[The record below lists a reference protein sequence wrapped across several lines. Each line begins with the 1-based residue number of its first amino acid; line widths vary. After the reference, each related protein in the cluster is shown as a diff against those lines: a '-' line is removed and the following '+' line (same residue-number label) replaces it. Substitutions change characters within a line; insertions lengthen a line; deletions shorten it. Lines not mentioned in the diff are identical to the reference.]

1 MTWTSAARFY
11 RQLSLVHKAGISL
24 AQAVGMAGGATNGE
38 HRLRAQAW
46 SQACTQ
52 GSQFADQLEASKE
65 EPFAIALI
73 RAGER
78 SGRIPEMATL
88 VAEHYEHRLALRDLI
103 LARLIYPVI
112 LLHVALVMP
121 AVVLVLAYSWPVAS
135 LLIGPACIWAVAFGV
150 YLAEKTSRRTGLTA
164 RMVLQQPLSYLA
176 MPMVIANSC
185 HVLRA
190 GLTAGMLVPDALEL
204 AADGC
209 GNREMAARLRA
220 AGEGVRHGRIP
231 NLAAAIGACGF
242 PSTELGLISN
252 AETVGKLEEV
262 LGQVATL
269 AEESFRLRTLWAAK
283 IFTGVIYGIAML
295 AAIIV
300 IFSMVN
306 AFYLG
311 PIKDTLKE
319 MDGG

>member
-24 AQAVGMAGGATNGE
+24 AQAVGMAGGATTAE
-38 HRLRAQAW
+38 HRQQAPAW

-52 GSQFADQLEASKE
+52 GSQFADQLAASRE

-88 VAEHYEHRLALRDLI
+88 IAEHYEHRISLRNLI
-103 LARLIYPVI
+103 IARLIYPVI
-112 LLHVALVMP
+112 LLHVALIMPTVVM
-121 AVVLVLAYSWPVAS
+121 VLAYQWPVVT
-135 LLIGPACIWAVAFGV
+135 LLLGPGLIWSVAIALYV
-150 YLAEKTSRRTGLTA
+150 AETTSRRAGLTA
-164 RMVLQQPLSYLA
+164 RLVLQQPLSFLA

-185 HVLRA
+185 QVLSA
-190 GLTAGMLVPDALEL
+190 GFTAGMLVPDALEL

-209 GNREMAARLRA
+209 GNREMARRFRA
-220 AGEGVRHGRIP
+220 AGSGVRHGRLP
-231 NLAAAIGACGF
+231 NLAAALGECGF
-242 PSTELGLISN
+242 PSTELGLITN

-262 LGQVATL
+262 LGQVATV

-283 IFTGVIYGIAML
+283 IATGVIYGIAMIT
-295 AAIIV
+295 AVIV
-300 IFSMVN
+300 IFSMVS

-311 PIKDTLKE
+311 PIKETMKDLE
-319 MDGG
+319 